1 MEKGGK
7 QKTKNDEKFR
17 TPKGK
22 KNTTK
27 VYSYASTREPNE
39 MKNERCKT
47 EQIENKNKTFLPA
60 MQKFW
65 WQQIL

>member
-22 KNTTK
+22 KKHNKSIPLRFDPRTK
-27 VYSYASTREPNE
+27 RDEE
-39 MKNERCKT
+39 
-47 EQIENKNKTFLPA
+47 
-60 MQKFW
+60 
-65 WQQIL
+65 

>member
-22 KNTTK
+22 KTQQKYTLTLRPENQ
-27 VYSYASTREPNE
+27 TR
-39 MKNERCKT
+39 
-47 EQIENKNKTFLPA
+47 
-60 MQKFW
+60 
-65 WQQIL
+65 